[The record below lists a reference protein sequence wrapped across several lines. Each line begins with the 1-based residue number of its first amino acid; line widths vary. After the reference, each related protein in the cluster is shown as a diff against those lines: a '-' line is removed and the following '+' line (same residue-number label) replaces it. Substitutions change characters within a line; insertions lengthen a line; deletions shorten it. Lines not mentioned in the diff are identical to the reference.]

1 MTQTNKLDNK
11 IAPRKMLVTSALPY
25 ANGSIHLGHLVEYIQ
40 TDIWVRFQKM
50 QGHTVHY
57 VCADD
62 THGTPIMLRA
72 EKEGIT
78 PEALIERVHAE
89 HSADFADFLV
99 EFDNYHSTNAP
110 ENKELSQTIYRAL
123 RTNDKIATKTIE
135 QFFDPVKNMFLPDRF
150 IKGEC
155 PKCHAKDQYGD
166 SCEVCGATYNP
177 TELINPFSA
186 VSGAVPVR
194 KETEHYFFKLSE
206 CSDFLREWT
215 RRGAG
220 TNQPTLQNE
229 AANKMNE
236 WLGEV
241 GENKLSDWDI
251 SRDAPYF
258 GFEIPDAPGK
268 YFYVWLDA
276 PIGYMASFKNLCS
289 KNGLDFDEYWKQD
302 STTELYHFIGKDIL
316 YFHALFWPATLEYS
330 GHRKPTS
337 VFAHGFLTV
346 NGEKMSKSRGT
357 FITAR
362 SYLDHIKNPE
372 YLRYYYA
379 AKLNGSMEDIDLNLE
394 DFVARVNSDLVGKY
408 INIASRTAGFI
419 AKYFK
424 GEILSTDLNQI
435 NDTAKATAVTL
446 GSAEQIA
453 DYYGARDYGR
463 ALREIMRVTDYV
475 NEYVNEMAPW
485 FLVKESSQLQ
495 IGSKL
500 HAVCSDA
507 LKAFRVLTIYL
518 TPVLP
523 EVSKKVAILFGQ
535 TEKYVWGDLQLA
547 AEKISNYNHLI
558 TRIDPKDIEAMTEA
572 NKENLQPQQTE
583 SAKTPAKLAATSVE
597 ADEGAYISIDDFTKV
612 DLRIAKIVNAEHVEG
627 AEKLLKL
634 TLDTG
639 ETTTRQVFAG
649 IKSAY
654 DPVTLVGRLT
664 VMVANLA
671 PRKMKFGMSE
681 GMVLAA
687 SDEQGGPF
695 ILSPDVGALAG
706 MRVK

>member
-1 MTQTNKLDNK
+1 MTRK
-11 IAPRKMLVTSALPY
+11 ILVTSALPY

-50 QGHTVHY
+50 QGHTIHY

-78 PEALIERVHAE
+78 PEALIDAVHKE
-89 HSADFADFLV
+89 HSADFKEFLV
-99 EFDNYHSTNAP
+99 EFDNYYSTNSE
-110 ENKELSQTIYRAL
+110 ENKQLSQTIYKKLKA
-123 RTNDKIATKTIE
+123 NGKIATKTIE
-135 QFFDPVKNMFLPDRF
+135 QFYDPVKNMFLPDRF

-166 SCEVCGATYNP
+166 NCEVCGATYNP
-177 TELINPFSA
+177 TELINAYSA
-186 VSGAVPVR
+186 VSGAAPIR

-206 CSDFLREWT
+206 CEDFLKAWT
-215 RRGAG
+215 RSG
-220 TNQPTLQNE
+220 TLQGE
-229 AANKMNE
+229 AANKMGE
-236 WLGEV
+236 WF
-241 GENKLSDWDI
+241 ENGLNDWDI

-258 GFEIPDAPGK
+258 GFEIPDAPDK

-276 PIGYMASFKNLCS
+276 PIGYMASFKKLCDKS
-289 KNGLDFDEYWKQD
+289 QQPADGNQKSGLDFDEYWNED
-302 STTELYHFIGKDIL
+302 SSTELYHFIGKDIL

-330 GHRKPTS
+330 GYRKPTNI
-337 VFAHGFLTV
+337 FAHGFLTV

-379 AKLNGSMEDIDLNLE
+379 AKLNSTMEDIDLSLD
-394 DFVARVNSDLVGKY
+394 DFVARVNSDLVGKF

-419 AKYFK
+419 NKRFAGK
-424 GEILSTDLNQI
+424 LNPTRNNSVVIELQ
-435 NDTAKATAVTL
+435 AAASGV
-446 GSAEQIA
+446 AE
-453 DYYGARDYGR
+453 YYVAREYGK
-463 ALREIMRVTDYV
+463 ALREIMRLSDLANGYV
-475 NEYVNEMAPW
+475 AEKAPW
-485 FLVKESSQLQ
+485 VMVKQEGQDANLQ
-495 IGSKL
+495 E
-500 HAVCSDA
+500 VCSDA
-507 LKAFRVLTIYL
+507 LEMFRLLTLYL
-518 TPVLP
+518 KPVLP
-523 EVSKKVAILFGQ
+523 KLATEIEQFLNIAPLVWSSVAEGLSAQHVINEYL
-535 TEKYVWGDLQLA
+535 
-547 AEKISNYNHLI
+547 HLI
-558 TRIDPKDIEAMTEA
+558 TRIDPKLIESMTEA
-572 NKENLQPQQTE
+572 NKENLTATTQV
-583 SAKTPAKLAATSVE
+583 STPIIVKAEPAVTLPE
-597 ADEGAYISIDDFTKV
+597 AEYISIDDFTKV

-634 TLDTG
+634 TLDIG
-639 ETTTRQVFAG
+639 EATTRQVFAG

-654 DPVTLVGRLT
+654 DPATLVGRLT

-687 SDEQGGPF
+687 SDELGGPF
-695 ILSPDVGALAG
+695 ILSPDAGAALG

>member
-1 MTQTNKLDNK
+1 MA
-11 IAPRKMLVTSALPY
+11 IANTPRKILVTSALPY

-78 PEALIERVHAE
+78 PEALIEGVHKE
-89 HSADFADFLV
+89 HTDDFEKFLV
-99 EFDNYHSTNAP
+99 EFDNYYSTNAP
-110 ENKELSQTIYRAL
+110 ENKELSQSIYKKLKA
-123 RTNDKIATKTIE
+123 NGKISSKTIE
-135 QFFDPVKNMFLPDRF
+135 QFYDPVKNMFLPDRF

-177 TELINPFSA
+177 TELINAYSA
-186 VSGAVPVR
+186 VSGAAPIR
-194 KETEHYFFKLSE
+194 RETEHYFFKLSE
-206 CSDFLREWT
+206 CEQFLKEWT
-215 RRGAG
+215 RSG
-220 TNQPTLQNE
+220 TLQGE
-229 AANKMNE
+229 AANKMGE
-236 WLGEV
+236 WF
-241 GENKLSDWDI
+241 ENGLNDWDI

-276 PIGYMASFKNLCS
+276 PIGYMASFKNLCQA
-289 KNGLDFDEYWKQD
+289 KGLDFDEYWSKD
-302 STTELYHFIGKDIL
+302 SKTELYHFIGKDIL
-316 YFHALFWPATLEYS
+316 YFHALFWPATLEFS
-330 GHRKPTS
+330 DHRKPTQI
-337 VFAHGFLTV
+337 FAHGFLTV

-379 AKLNGSMEDIDLNLE
+379 AKINSTMEDIDLSLD

-419 AKYFK
+419 NKRFDGKLYPTANNSVIA
-424 GEILSTDLNQI
+424 EI
-435 NDTAKATAVTL
+435 KA
-446 GSAEQIA
+446 SAQTIA
-453 DYYGARDYGR
+453 ENYEAREYGK
-463 ALREIMRVTDYV
+463 ALREIMRLADLANGFVA
-475 NEYVNEMAPW
+475 EKAPW
-485 FLVKESSQLQ
+485 VIAKHEGQDETLQ
-495 IGSKL
+495 Q
-500 HAVCSDA
+500 VCSDA
-507 LKAFRVLTIYL
+507 LEMFRLLTLYL
-518 TPVLP
+518 KPVLP
-523 EVSKKVAILFGQ
+523 KLAHAIELFLNIEPLIWQ
-535 TEKYVWGDLQLA
+535 AVDSSLQQGHSINA
-547 AEKISNYNHLI
+547 YEHLI
-558 TRIDPKDIEAMTEA
+558 TRVDPKLIETMTEA
-572 NKENLQPQQTE
+572 NKENLTATPQVSVPVIKAASLTE
-583 SAKTPAKLAATSVE
+583 SLPE
-597 ADEGAYISIDDFTKV
+597 AEYISIDDFTKV
-612 DLRIAKIVNAEHVEG
+612 DLRIAKIINAEHVEG

-634 TLDTG
+634 TLDIG
-639 ETTTRQVFAG
+639 EEKPRQVFAG

-654 DPVTLVGRLT
+654 DPATLVGRLT

-687 SDEQGGPF
+687 SDENGGPF
-695 ILSPDVGALAG
+695 ILSPDAGAQLG